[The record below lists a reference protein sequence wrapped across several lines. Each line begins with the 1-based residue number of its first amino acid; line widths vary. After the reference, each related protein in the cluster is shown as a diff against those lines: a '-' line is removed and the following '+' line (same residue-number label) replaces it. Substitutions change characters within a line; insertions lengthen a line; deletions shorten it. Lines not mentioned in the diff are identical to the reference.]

1 MRIVL
6 QRVRVARVEVEGRCV
21 GEIGCGFL
29 LLVGVGKQDT
39 PEDAR
44 WLARKIA
51 GLRVFPD
58 AEGKMNV
65 ALAEV
70 GGSCLAVSQFT
81 LYGDCR
87 KGFRPG
93 FTDAAPPEQG
103 RAGFNRFVTDLREQ
117 GVDVETG
124 VFQADMR
131 VTLENEG
138 PVTLILE
145 RENGQ

>member
-6 QRVRVARVEVEGRCV
+6 QRVRTARVEVEGRCV

-29 LLVGVGKQDT
+29 LLVGVGKQDI

-58 AEGKMNV
+58 EADKMNR
-65 ALAEV
+65 ALADVE
-70 GGSCLAVSQFT
+70 GRCLAVSQFT

-93 FTDAAPPEQG
+93 FTDAAPPDQG
-103 RAGFNRFVTDLREQ
+103 RSGFDQFVTELREQ
-117 GVDVETG
+117 GVKVETG
-124 VFQADMR
+124 VFQADMQ
-131 VTLENEG
+131 VTLENDG

>member
-6 QRVRVARVEVEGRCV
+6 QRVREARVEVEGDCAGR
-21 GEIGCGFL
+21 IGCGFL
-29 LLVGVGKQDT
+29 LLVGVGKRDT
-39 PEDAR
+39 EDDAR

-58 AEGKMNV
+58 AEGKMNLS
-65 ALAEV
+65 LADV
-70 GGSCLAVSQFT
+70 GGACLAVSQFT
-81 LYGDCR
+81 LYGNCR

-93 FTDAAPPEQG
+93 FTDAAPPDQG
-103 RAGFNRFVTDLREQ
+103 RAGFDGFVAALREQ
-117 GVDVETG
+117 GVKVETG

-131 VTLENEG
+131 VTLENDG

-145 RENGQ
+145 RENDR